1 MSKKFAKAWEYLNTC
16 TYFTRPYHNSD
27 GKVIAFSNE
36 LQQSLVID
44 VNKNSVYLECGSFS
58 LDANCW
64 QVDYNLQT
72 KAKTFEKAIIKLYDK
87 IYEVCG
93 EDYIDDYFYNE
104 DTKNTKDC
112 FVKKDN
118 GNYSFVSGSVTSYW
132 DEEKLFEKIKS
143 FS

>member
-16 TYFTRPYHNSD
+16 TYFTRPYYNSE
-27 GKVIAFSNE
+27 GKVITFSNE
-36 LQQSLVID
+36 FQQSLVID

-64 QVDYNLQT
+64 QVDYNLHT
-72 KAKTFEKAIIKLYDK
+72 KAKTFEKAIIKLYHK

-93 EDYIDDYFYNE
+93 EDYTDDYFYV
-104 DTKNTKDC
+104 KGIKSLKDGHYQ
-112 FVKKDN
+112 FFN
-118 GNYSFVSGSVTSYW
+118 NPNW